1 MRLGPLETGLADRSH
16 KATLADL
23 KGRLPDSSLGRCD
36 RNTILARKGQN
47 GAHLRYVG
55 AYSAALQR
63 LHQFVTLQRH
73 RAKSR
78 DFSLKVPSM
87 RLDLLHPAAERVV
100 LVLEGIGDDKVWV
113 NSSSLDHPLVI
124 LPDQAIDIVAIEKK
138 VMVGRTARLAYW
150 LNHDPSG
157 LTEVGYGPAT
167 K

>member
-1 MRLGPLETGLADRSH
+1 LRLGPLETGLADRSH
-16 KATLADL
+16 KATLA
-23 KGRLPDSSLGRCD
+23 RPERP
-36 RNTILARKGQN
+36 LARFVAWALRPQHHLGPRQN